1 MYRLSLVFRSKTMP
15 GILGDIDPAMLQ
27 GAAQHSKR
35 DTARLIAGNIS
46 LELVQSPDVIK
57 HVLDKVRVG
66 PVVSVVGH
74 ALFLLGFFIV
84 SKERMSKNYSNAKK
98 NIRNLLL

>member
-1 MYRLSLVFRSKTMP
+1 MP
-15 GILGDIDPAMLQ
+15 GVLGDIDPAMLQ

-74 ALFLLGFFIV
+74 VLFF
-84 SKERMSKNYSNAKK
+84 
-98 NIRNLLL
+98 